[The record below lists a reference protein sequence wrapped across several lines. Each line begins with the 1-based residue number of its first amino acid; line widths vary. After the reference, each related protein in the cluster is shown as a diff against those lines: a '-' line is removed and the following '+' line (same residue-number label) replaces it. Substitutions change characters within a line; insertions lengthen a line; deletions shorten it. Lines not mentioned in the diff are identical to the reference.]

1 MTDAPTRAVHTIRVR
16 FPYAVVAALLALLVF
31 AFGELARIG
40 GPAAVPWWADGGWT
54 VSAVAAVAGCLAAR
68 RRDPTTARTWTFFA
82 CGCATWLCGQLVWDY
97 YQLVARQAPPF
108 PSWGDA
114 GWLGFVPWFVIGI
127 LALLRGERQR
137 AISGLLT
144 VDVAIVALTSMLLG
158 LVADQGLL
166 LSDTHV
172 TLVGRAVAVAYPVS
186 YLSLGLAAFVLA
198 VRVPHLAAAP
208 GMALLILGLFLEG
221 LGFVGWAPLLLG
233 GTYQDGTI
241 LDLVWMAGLL
251 AIALAGTTWQA
262 PRRRKDQSRGD
273 HAIDLGI
280 SNRSTGVLMPLILQ
294 FFPTILAL
302 GGAVIAPTLVGEAAR
317 GPIELGARGLIGL
330 IVLRQIAAMVENT
343 RLYRAEAMH
352 RGLAQLRAERLR
364 RVQAMGQALHLDL
377 DQADIGQLVADAAC
391 ALGYR
396 VAILNL
402 VSNPGQPLDEQRLRA
417 VATAGLPSDVEA
429 DFLAYD
435 APATDIRTLLRDEFR
450 LSRSY
455 YLPAAQAAALFPQTD
470 IHQWTPPMTR
480 TDPGGWQ
487 AGDEFTIPLIERRTS
502 GMMGFISVDAPL
514 DGRAPDLEAAE
525 MLEILADQAAL
536 ALQNNRLY
544 EQAQTLAMRDSV
556 TGLANHRALQ
566 QALDAALAAAAVSV
580 DSVDSADS
588 AAPGRQI
595 PATPVS
601 VLLLDLDNFKL
612 FNDTYGHHT
621 GDGVLC
627 AVAQHLRSCLDGL
640 AGSVVGRHGGDE
652 FAVVL
657 PGADRDLAHAMARR
671 ITATVAATPYE
682 GADGAI
688 IPLSV
693 SIGLATAPWDGT
705 SRQALFAVADARM
718 YATKSGDISDP
729 VLERSAGDLLGE
741 TAFGILEALV
751 TAVNVKDRYTREHSL
766 DVTRYA
772 LDMADMLGLDDNDR
786 RALAVACPL
795 HDIGKI
801 AVPDRV
807 LRKPGRLTDEEHAII
822 QSHVIYGVSIIR
834 GLIDDPAVL
843 DIVAHHHERYD
854 GRGYPYGVAGA
865 QTSLLA
871 RIVQVADAVSAMT
884 LDRPYRRGLPPE
896 HVIAELRRGAGVQ
909 FDPTLV
915 EPFITV
921 FTARHGIV
929 APRRADVD
937 TVADRLAG

>member
-1 MTDAPTRAVHTIRVR
+1 MTDAPTRAVQAIRAIHAR
-16 FPYAVVAALLALLVF
+16 PRPFYAVVAALVALLVF
-31 AFGELARIG
+31 ALGELDRIG
-40 GPAAVPWWADGGWT
+40 GAAAVPWWADGGWT
-54 VSAVAAVAGCLAAR
+54 VCSAAAVAGCLAAR
-68 RRDPTTARTWTFFA
+68 RRDPTTARSWTFFA
-82 CGCATWLCGQLVWDY
+82 YGCATWLCGQLVWDY
-97 YQLVARQAPPF
+97 YQLVARQPPPF
-108 PSWGDA
+108 PSWGDV
-114 GWLGFVPWFVIGI
+114 GWLGFVPWFGSGI
-127 LALLRGERQR
+127 LALLRGERR
-137 AISGLLT
+137 RDMSGLLT
-144 VDVAIVALTSMLLG
+144 VDVAIVVLASMLLG

-166 LSDTHV
+166 LSDTPV
-172 TLVGRAVAVAYPVS
+172 TLLGRAVAVAYPVS
-186 YLSLGLAAFVLA
+186 YLSLGLAAFVLVA
-198 VRVPHLAAAP
+198 RVPHLAAAP

-221 LGFVGWAPLLLG
+221 LGFVGWTPLLLG
-233 GTYQDGTI
+233 GTYQDGTV
-241 LDLVWMAGLL
+241 LDLVWTAGLL
-251 AIALAGTTWQA
+251 AIALAGATWQA
-262 PRRRKDQSRGD
+262 PRRRVDRPS
-273 HAIDLGI
+273 DLKA
-280 SNRSTGVLMPLILQ
+280 RSAGTLMPLILQ
-294 FFPTILAL
+294 FFPTVLAL
-302 GGAVIAPTLVGEAAR
+302 GGAVIAPTLVAGAAR

-330 IVLRQIAAMVENT
+330 IVLRQIAAMVENA
-343 RLYRAEAMH
+343 RLYKAEAMH
-352 RGLAQLRAERLR
+352 RGLAQLRAARLR

-377 DQADIGQLVADAAC
+377 DQAGIGRLVVDAAC

-402 VSNPGQPLDEQRLRA
+402 VSNPGRPLDEQRLGA

-435 APATDIRTLLRDEFR
+435 APATDILTLLRDEFR

-455 YLPAAQAAALFPQTD
+455 YLPAARAAALFPQTD
-470 IHQWTPPMTR
+470 VHQWTPPMTQ

-487 AGDEFTIPLIERRTS
+487 AGDEFTIPLIERRT
-502 GMMGFISVDAPL
+502 GQMMGFISVDAPL

-525 MLEILADQAAL
+525 MLEILADQSAL

-544 EQAQTLAMRDSV
+544 EQAQALAMRDSV

-566 QALDAALAAAAVSV
+566 QALDAALAAAA
-580 DSVDSADS
+580 ADLAAPYQQAS
-588 AAPGRQI
+588 AA
-595 PATPVS
+595 PVS

-627 AVAQHLRSCLDGL
+627 AVAQHLRSCLDGV

-657 PGADRDLAHAMARR
+657 PGADRDLAHAVARR
-671 ITATVAATPYE
+671 IAATVAATPYE
-682 GADGAI
+682 GADGSI

-693 SIGLATAPWDGT
+693 SIGIATAPWDGS

-718 YATKSGDISDP
+718 YATKSGDIADS

-751 TAVNVKDRYTREHSL
+751 TAVNAKDRYTREHSL

-772 LDMADMLGLDDNDR
+772 LAMADALGLDDRDR

-843 DIVAHHHERYD
+843 DIVAYHHERYD
-854 GRGYPYGVAGA
+854 GRGYPHGVASA
-865 QTSLLA
+865 QTSLPA
-871 RIVQVADAVSAMT
+871 RIVQIADAVSAMT

-896 HVIAELRRGAGVQ
+896 QVIAELRRGAGVQ
-909 FDPTLV
+909 FDPLLV
-915 EPFITV
+915 EPFIAV
-921 FTARHGIV
+921 FAARQGIV
-929 APRRADVD
+929 APLEADED
-937 TVADRLAG
+937 IVAARLAG